1 MVCVSFSSCLS
12 LYFPNCSIFFDTS
25 TLFLF
30 FLTCLISGMYTENIL
45 LPISSEFHTPLNT
58 HTHTI
63 WIWTAPLKIPLMREA
78 VCCPVCVQNVR
89 NSGRNNCDHH
99 ALPLSFLLARSPEGW
114 EDRGRERQ
122 TSGTHYYGNPDLEW
136 GALP

>member
-1 MVCVSFSSCLS
+1 MCF
-12 LYFPNCSIFFDTS
+12 
-25 TLFLF
+25 F
-30 FLTCLISGMYTENIL
+30 FLMPFSLFSQLFHIFWHFHFVFVFPYLSYFRDVYWKYSSPYFQWIPY
-45 LPISSEFHTPLNT
+45 PIKHT

-99 ALPLSFLLARSPEGW
+99 ALPLSFLLARSPVGW